1 MIGSKKMKRFPLPHL
16 ANTADHSINSIR
28 LNHPIPYF
36 RQMDFV
42 FHFILLAVTV
52 TIPLILIYQAINKHT
67 AANIVPLS
75 SPAPSDLQAERQKL
89 ILNAYE
95 RLALLCDR
103 IQPDKLAMRLQTP
116 DLSAQELSQ
125 MMIVTIQQEF
135 DHNITQQIFV
145 SEPLWNILSLSKD
158 EALYEIIQVLST
170 LSAHAPAKEL
180 TEALM
185 KNKDRSSLNTAAVA
199 IRTEAK
205 DHVKI

>member
-1 MIGSKKMKRFPLPHL
+1 MYLEI
-16 ANTADHSINSIR
+16 ISIR
-28 LNHPIPYF
+28 LDHPIPYF
-36 RQMDFV
+36 RQMDFAL
-42 FHFILLAVTV
+42 HFFILAVTV
-52 TIPLILIYQAINKHT
+52 AIPLLLIYQAIKKHIP
-67 AANIVPLS
+67 AAPMPQP
-75 SPAPSDLQAERQKL
+75 SPAASDLQAERQKL

-103 IQPDKLAMRLQTP
+103 IQPDKLAMRLQTQ
-116 DLSAQELSQ
+116 DLTAQELSQ

-145 SEPLWNILSLSKD
+145 SEPLWNILTLSKD
-158 EALYEIIQVLST
+158 EALYEIIQVLGTMSVN
-170 LSAHAPAKEL
+170 APAKEL

-185 KNKDRSSLNTAAVA
+185 KNKDRSSLNTAAIA